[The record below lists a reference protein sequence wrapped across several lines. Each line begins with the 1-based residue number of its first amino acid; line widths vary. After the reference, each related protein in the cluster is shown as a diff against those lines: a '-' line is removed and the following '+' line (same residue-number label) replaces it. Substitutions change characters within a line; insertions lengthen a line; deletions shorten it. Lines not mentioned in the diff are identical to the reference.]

1 MIIKIGTRRSKLA
14 MWQANHIKDE
24 LTKHGIKVELNP
36 IETKGDKVLD
46 VSISKIG
53 SKGVFTEELESML
66 ENGEID
72 IAIHSAKDLP
82 SELPKQFEILAF
94 SSREKENDV
103 LISHDSSLE
112 LKDENS
118 AFIIGTS
125 STRRI
130 ATLSHYYPK
139 IKTVDIRGNLQTRIK
154 KMESGHCDA
163 LLLAYAGVARME
175 YHELINQVLP
185 LDIFTPAVGQGSLAV
200 EIATSLSI
208 DKKIKVRQIINN
220 PDTETVLKAER
231 AYLRKLKGGC
241 SIPAFANAQIHAR
254 LPARQ
259 ENRIVLHAGIFSL
272 DGREF
277 VKKTAEGSL
286 QEPEA
291 LGKKLGE
298 DILNEGGTKILDQIN
313 KELKR

>member
-1 MIIKIGTRRSKLA
+1 MIIKIGTRKSMLA
-14 MWQANHIKDE
+14 MWQANHVKDE
-24 LTKHGIKVELNP
+24 LEKHRIEVELKP

-66 ENGEID
+66 ENGEVD

-82 SELPKQFEILAF
+82 SELPGQFEILAF

-103 LISHDSSLE
+103 LISRDKSLE
-112 LKDENS
+112 LIDEHS
-118 AFIIGTS
+118 GFVIGTS

-130 ATLSHYYPK
+130 ATLAHYYPN
-139 IKTVDIRGNLQTRIK
+139 IKTVEIRGNLQTRIK

-175 YHELINQVLP
+175 YNDLINQELS

-200 EIATSLSI
+200 EIATSLSEE
-208 DKKIKVRQIINN
+208 KKSTIREIIND
-220 PDTETVLKAER
+220 PSAEIKLKAER

-241 SIPAFANAQIHAR
+241 SIPAFANAQI
-254 LPARQ
+254 Q
-259 ENRIVLHAGIFSL
+259 DNSIVLQAGIFSL
-272 DGREF
+272 NGQEF
-277 VKKTAEGSL
+277 VNKSMTGSFDD
-286 QEPEA
+286 PEA

-298 DILNEGGTKILDQIN
+298 EILNDGGAEILEKIN
-313 KELKR
+313 KELNR

>member
-1 MIIKIGTRRSKLA
+1 MIIKIGTRKSMLA
-14 MWQANHIKDE
+14 MWQANHVKDE
-24 LTKHGIKVELNP
+24 LSKHGIEVELNP

-66 ENGEID
+66 ENGEVD

-82 SELPKQFEILAF
+82 SELPEQFEILAF

-103 LISHDSSLE
+103 LISNDKSLE
-112 LKDENS
+112 LKDVS
-118 AFIIGTS
+118 AEFIIGTS

-130 ATLSHYYPK
+130 ATLAHYYPN
-139 IKTVDIRGNLQTRIK
+139 IKTVEIRGNLQTRIK
-154 KMESGHCDA
+154 KMNSGHCDA

-175 YHELINQVLP
+175 YDDLINQELS

-200 EIATSLSI
+200 EIATSLSAE
-208 DKKIKVRQIINN
+208 KKSRIREIINDPTTEIKV
-220 PDTETVLKAER
+220 KAER

-241 SIPAFANAQIHAR
+241 SIPAFANAQI
-254 LPARQ
+254 Q
-259 ENRIVLHAGIFSL
+259 DNSIVLQAGIFSL
-272 DGREF
+272 NGKDF
-277 VKKTAEGSL
+277 INKSVTGSMNN
-286 QEPEA
+286 PES

-298 DILNEGGTKILDQIN
+298 EILNDGGAEILEKINRDLN
-313 KELKR
+313 R